1 MRTPFYATLRLM
13 TLMLAAVLAAC
24 AGESQAPEA
33 NPIPEGMKEGPGIFS
48 GKSGNLLDAFNDR
61 KDEDASFGLG
71 VNGYLWRAALDTIS
85 FMPITQTDSA
95 GGVII
100 TDWYTDPA
108 NAGERYKMNIYIL
121 SRTLRADGIRVQ
133 AFRQVQSNGKWDD
146 ASVAADVTR
155 KLEDTILTKARRLRV
170 EDNATK

>member
-1 MRTPFYATLRLM
+1 MRLPLYPLFRLM
-13 TLMLAAVLAAC
+13 TVMLAVALAAC

-33 NPIPEGMKEGPGIFS
+33 NPLPEGTKAGPGLFS
-48 GKSGNLLDAFNDR
+48 GKSGNLMNVFNDR
-61 KDEDASFGLG
+61 KEEDASFGLG
-71 VNGYLWRAALDTIS
+71 VNGYLWRAALDTVS

-100 TDWYTDPA
+100 TDWYTDA
-108 NAGERYKMNIYIL
+108 SNAGERYKMNVYIL
-121 SRTLRADGIRVQ
+121 SRSLRADGVRVQ
-133 AFRQVQSNGKWDD
+133 AFRQVQTNGKWED
-146 ASVAADVTR
+146 ASVAADVAR